1 MVCSRRPTPDTQFD
15 PFISS
20 IPSCLLSPDGE
31 SLHVFDCIQYFN
43 EHQVPMQMPDQLPF
57 RRQRLRVVFR
67 HDLPQLFQQLLI
79 VTVRTRQAVRNNV
92 DPLSD
97 AEICRYRAR
106 SLADLKSR
114 LDLAFFEP
122 DGWTLGFI
130 IMFMLA
136 EVLSQGQSTWEWH
149 LEAARKII
157 MFRGGFSTC
166 FQSVFSP
173 RPLLITYAMVD
184 MFTATMCA
192 AFCLE
197 LMQVEFQLAY
207 IGTTPDEEEVLSQ
220 GFACPCIILQAIIHT
235 THLRAYSRD
244 IRKEGYEPSLQPVTC
259 EGILQLLEGFE
270 PLAWT
275 RKVVLYGQTQ
285 PQRAEDCVSLECELA
300 WRALAACFK
309 AAALLYLLLSGEG
322 HGWGSIAQQVISA
335 KQELLDNIHRVLAIR
350 SLDPEGAVETQ
361 LWRFIG
367 WPILISVYV
376 RIGWSIGEESTE
388 TEVERLY
395 EHAKIL
401 GRHSLLDSSS
411 IIKKMLVKKA
421 ENPNRTWH
429 WDDGLDSRVLYF

>member
-1 MVCSRRPTPDTQFD
+1 
-15 PFISS
+15 
-20 IPSCLLSPDGE
+20 
-31 SLHVFDCIQYFN
+31 
-43 EHQVPMQMPDQLPF
+43 MQMPQQLPF
-57 RRQRLRVVFR
+57 RRQRLQVVFR

-106 SLADLKSR
+106 SLAELKSR

-184 MFTATMCA
+184 IFTATMCA
-192 AFCLE
+192 TFCLE
-197 LMQVEFQLAY
+197 LMPVEFQLAY

-220 GFACPCIILQAIIHT
+220 GFACPCILLQAIIHT
-235 THLRAYSRD
+235 THLRAYNRN
-244 IRKEGYEPSLQPVTC
+244 IRKEDCEPSLQP
-259 EGILQLLEGFE
+259 ENYGGILQLIDRFD
-270 PLAWT
+270 PTAWT
-275 RKVVLYGQTQ
+275 HKVVLYGQIQ
-285 PQRAEDCVSLECELA
+285 PQRAEDCASSECALT
-300 WRALAACFK
+300 WTALAACFK
-309 AAALLYLLLSGEG
+309 AAALLYLLLSCKG
-322 HGWGSIAQQVISA
+322 HEWKSIKSQVISA
-335 KQELLDNIHRVLAIR
+335 KQTLTQNIHRILAIR
-350 SLDPEGAVETQ
+350 SLDSEGPVETQ
-361 LWRFIG
+361 LWRLIG

-376 RIGWSIGEESTE
+376 RIGWNIGYESAE
-388 TEVERLY
+388 AEVERLY

-401 GRHSLLDSSS
+401 GRNSLLDSSGL
-411 IIKKMLVKKA
+411 IKNMLVKKA
-421 ENPNRTWH
+421 ESPDRPWH